1 MPRLTVA
8 IQKGGTGKTTTAIG
22 LAAAFAE
29 KGDSVLL
36 LDLDPRGGLTEGVGL
51 ASSYDTDHHIG
62 QFLLN
67 DEQINRLD
75 PRELIHDRD
84 DFDVIP
90 ANRRMDTLSD
100 QLGQDRGWFR
110 RLDEF
115 LQPFDAEYDWI
126 ILDSPPELNR
136 LSDSAIIAARNTI
149 VPVEPAEPS
158 LHGLQK
164 MLEDQLIPIRT
175 DLDDS
180 VVITAIVLN
189 RVLDDNET
197 DRVREDLKQ
206 NFAEELAP
214 VEIRKRVAIPR
225 AWRNGETLF
234 EYASESDMC
243 DQYRRLAEF
252 IQQRVETAAIA

>member
-22 LAAAFAE
+22 LAAAYAE
-29 KGDSVLL
+29 RGNSVLL

-51 ASSYDTDHHIG
+51 ANTYDADYHLG
-62 QFLLN
+62 QFLLQ
-67 DEQINRLD
+67 DEEADQIDSHHLV
-75 PRELIHDRD
+75 HDRG

-90 ANRRMDTLSD
+90 ANRRMDSLSD

-115 LQPFDAEYDWI
+115 LQPFDREYDWI
-126 ILDSPPELNR
+126 IIDSPPELNR
-136 LSDSAIIAARNTI
+136 LSDSAIIAAQNTI

-158 LHGLQK
+158 LHGLEK
-164 MLEDQLIPIRT
+164 MLEDQLIPIRK

-180 VVITAIVLN
+180 VEVTAIVLN

-197 DRVREDLKQ
+197 TRVRQDLEE
-206 NFAEELAP
+206 NFSDELAP

-234 EYASESDMC
+234 EYDSRSDMC
-243 DQYRRLAEF
+243 EEYRQLAEF
-252 IQQRVETAAIA
+252 IQQRVEPAAVV